1 MQSAFHHS
9 HSGRKRQILS
19 AISLGLCLMGFMPVA
34 PLPPVAAAENLV
46 FVSGA
51 FRRSIAVAE
60 LEHLAKTGQAQGL
73 LADVLRFSK
82 QNPKD
87 VAKLLNQ
94 SISLPVTLVSR
105 LLNTRIGEAILE
117 RLAQIVFPLRASQ
130 AGVPALRS
138 AMVLGVVNGNG
149 AISPLSFFQ
158 AYPAQNM
165 EVSIPALMNLLSK
178 ASSITELV
186 RFFSES
192 PLDGLRGDAPGAAP

>member
-1 MQSAFHHS
+1 MQNAYRHPKP
-9 HSGRKRQILS
+9 GRKRQGLA
-19 AISLGLCLMGFMPVA
+19 AIALGLSLLGLWSTA
-34 PLPPVAAAENLV
+34 PLAPVAAAENLV

-87 VAKLLNQ
+87 IAKLLNQ
-94 SISLPVTLVSR
+94 SVSLPVTLVSR

-117 RLAQIVFPLRASQ
+117 RLAKIVYPLKASK

-138 AMVLGVVNGNG
+138 AMVMGVVAGNG
-149 AISPLSFFQ
+149 SISPLTFFQ
-158 AYPAQNM
+158 AYPAQEM

-178 ASSITELV
+178 ANSIAELV

-192 PLDGLRGDAPGAAP
+192 PLDGLRSDAPGAAP

>member
-1 MQSAFHHS
+1 MQSAFRHPNP
-9 HSGRKRQILS
+9 GRKRQGLAVI
-19 AISLGLCLMGFMPVA
+19 ALGFSLMGLLPTA
-34 PLPPVAAAENLV
+34 PLAPVAAAENLV

-60 LEHLAKTGQAQGL
+60 LEHLAQTGEAQGL
-73 LADVLRFSK
+73 LVDVLRLSK

-117 RLAQIVFPLRASQ
+117 RLAQIVYPLKASKV
-130 AGVPALRS
+130 GVPALRS
-138 AMVLGVVNGNG
+138 AMVMGVVAGNG
-149 AISPLSFFQ
+149 SISPLSFFQ
-158 AYPAQNM
+158 AYPAQEM

-178 ASSITELV
+178 ANSIAELV

>member
-1 MQSAFHHS
+1 MQSAFRHPKP
-9 HSGRKRQILS
+9 GRKRQGLTVI
-19 AISLGLCLMGFMPVA
+19 ALGLSLLGLLPTA
-34 PLPPVAAAENLV
+34 PLAPVAAAENLV

-60 LEHLAKTGQAQGL
+60 LEHLAQTGQAQGL
-73 LADVLRFSK
+73 LADVLRFTK
-82 QNPKD
+82 QNPTD

-94 SISLPVTLVSR
+94 SVSLPVTLVSR

-117 RLAQIVFPLRASQ
+117 RLAQIVYPLRASK

-138 AMVLGVVNGNG
+138 AMVMGVVAGNG
-149 AISPLSFFQ
+149 SISPLSFFQ
-158 AYPAQNM
+158 AYPAQEM

-178 ASSITELV
+178 ANSIAELV

-192 PLDGLRGDAPGAAP
+192 PLDGLRGDAPGTAP

>member
-1 MQSAFHHS
+1 MQSAFRHPNP
-9 HSGRKRQILS
+9 GRKRQGLA
-19 AISLGLCLMGFMPVA
+19 AIALGLSLMGLLPAA

-51 FRRSIAVAE
+51 FRRSITVAE
-60 LEHLAKTGQAQGL
+60 LEHLAQTGQAQGL
-73 LADVLRFSK
+73 LVDVLRLSK

-94 SISLPVTLVSR
+94 SVSLPVTLVSR

-117 RLAQIVFPLRASQ
+117 RLAQIVYPLRASK

-138 AMVLGVVNGNG
+138 AMVMGVVAGNG
-149 AISPLSFFQ
+149 SISPLSFFQ
-158 AYPAQNM
+158 AYPAQEM

-178 ASSITELV
+178 ANSIAELV